1 MSVPILLVTGF
12 LGAGKTSLINRLLAA
27 DHGRRI
33 GAIVNDFG
41 SINIDADILSG
52 TAEGVIGLK
61 NGCICCT
68 LQGDLLRTLKLLLNQ
83 KPGPDLIVIEASGVA
98 DPVGIVQSLMD
109 PVIWFQASLG
119 NIVCVVDGPDSPN
132 RWDDPLFQAQL
143 RASDLVCLSKTDSM
157 SPEEQTAVRTRLGM
171 SGRRYTFD
179 FASDLPLA
187 VLISEGPQVNRWRD
201 SVGQVPLRDDRFV
214 HLEWTCEE
222 SVEMQSFQDMISR
235 MSPCLLRAKG
245 FLSFCGR
252 NESMLFQLAGQRATL
267 ARANDPRRSGCALVL
282 IGERGAFDA
291 DTLRLELERLKEQ
304 AAIAKSRTI

>member
-12 LGAGKTSLINRLLAA
+12 LGAGKTTLINRLLAA
-27 DHGRRI
+27 NHGRRI

-83 KPGPDLIVIEASGVA
+83 KPAPDLIVIEASGVA
-98 DPVGIVQSLMD
+98 DPAGIVQSLMD

-119 NIVCVVDGPDSPN
+119 NIVCVVDGPDAPE

-157 SPEEQTAVRTRLGM
+157 SPEDQTAVRTRLGM

-187 VLISEGPQVNRWRD
+187 VLISEGSQVNRRRE

-214 HLEWTCEE
+214 HLEWTCEA
-222 SVEMQSFQDMISR
+222 SIDMQAFQDMISR
-235 MSPCLLRAKG
+235 LSPYLLRAKG
-245 FLSFCGR
+245 FLSFRGH
-252 NESMLFQLAGQRATL
+252 NDSMLFQLAGQRATL
-267 ARANDPRRSGCALVL
+267 ARANDSKRSGCTLVL
-282 IGERGAFDA
+282 IGERGEFDTDA
-291 DTLRLELERLKEQ
+291 ARLELEQLEEQ
-304 AAIAKSRTI
+304 AA

>member
-1 MSVPILLVTGF
+1 MNVPILLVTGF

-119 NIVCVVDGPDSPN
+119 NIVCVVDGPDSTK

-143 RASDLVCLSKTDSM
+143 RASDMVCLSKTDSM
-157 SPEEQTAVRTRLGM
+157 SSKDRNAVRTRLGM
-171 SGRRYTFD
+171 SGRHHFFD
-179 FASDLPLA
+179 LASDLPLT
-187 VLISEGPQVNRWRD
+187 VLISEGPETDRQRY
-201 SVGQVPLRDDRFV
+201 SAGQVPLRDDRFV
-214 HLEWTCEE
+214 HLEWTCEA
-222 SVEMQSFQDMISR
+222 SIDMQAFQDMISR
-235 MSPCLLRAKG
+235 LSPYLLRAKG
-245 FLSFCGR
+245 FLSFRGR
-252 NESMLFQLAGQRATL
+252 NDSMLFQLAGQRATL

-282 IGERGAFDA
+282 IGERGALDIDA
-291 DTLRLELERLKEQ
+291 VRIELERLKEQ
-304 AAIAKSRTI
+304 AAKA